1 MAQQTLAIGDL
12 RDQFRFLGSLSAAA
26 SLVHTGDMLSDK
38 IEREAI
44 SMDLQEL
51 AYRISR
57 QQEQTLGEE

>member
-26 SLVHTGDMLSDK
+26 SLVYTGDMLSDK

-44 SMDLQEL
+44 FMDLQEL

-57 QQEQTLGEE
+57 QQEQDLGEE